1 LYILAP
7 DTLATSPTIKAIR
20 LKINFMNTSQILPRL
35 AMSAVL
41 LFTLGETFEG
51 LLEYF
56 QAPNVFGGIAAIAS
70 CVGASM
76 PVLTIFKDSD
86 SE

>member
-1 LYILAP
+1 M
-7 DTLATSPTIKAIR
+7 
-20 LKINFMNTSQILPRL
+20 NFMNISQILPRL

-56 QAPNVFGGIAAIAS
+56 QAPNIFGGIAAIAS

-76 PVLTIFKDSD
+76 PVLTIFKDS
-86 SE
+86 E